1 RVGGLSVPLQG
12 SLHGQQ
18 PAFPRTGGAHQ
29 PEYPG
34 PDSRAGGDRRQ
45 GGEDRRAPA
54 QPGLR
59 RAGHPGLAYRTGFVP
74 AGAAALCRAAGLA
87 RGAGRPVR
95 RLANHAGRLSPG
107 VAVTLPRGSTMKLS
121 LGPVL
126 FYWDRQQTL
135 DFYADMASLPLDVI
149 YLGETVCSKRR
160 AMCLDDWIGLGRD
173 LAQESSAQIVLSG
186 LTLVEAASELSGLR
200 RLCDNGEL
208 LVEANDM
215 GAVQYLSEKGL
226 PFVGGPALNLYNGY
240 ALAELVGSGMCRWV
254 PPVEISGAMV
264 RDARA
269 QLATLDVAMP
279 ELEIF
284 AYGHLPLAYS
294 ARCFT
299 ARAENRPKDD
309 CQFCCQNYPEGIPLL
324 SQEGEALFTIN
335 GIQTMSASVS
345 NLLADYPALEASGAD
360 LLRLSPRAAGMPEVV
375 AAFDAV
381 RQGGLPPLAVE
392 GCNGYWHGQPG
403 MLRAEEV
410 GLC

>member
-1 RVGGLSVPLQG
+1 
-12 SLHGQQ
+12 
-18 PAFPRTGGAHQ
+18 
-29 PEYPG
+29 
-34 PDSRAGGDRRQ
+34 
-45 GGEDRRAPA
+45 
-54 QPGLR
+54 
-59 RAGHPGLAYRTGFVP
+59 
-74 AGAAALCRAAGLA
+74 
-87 RGAGRPVR
+87 
-95 RLANHAGRLSPG
+95 
-107 VAVTLPRGSTMKLS
+107 MKLS

-160 AMCLDDWIGLGRD
+160 AMGLDDWIGLARD
-173 LAQESSAQIVLSG
+173 LAAHSSAQIVLSG
-186 LTLVEAASELSGLR
+186 LTLVEAASELSSLR
-200 RLCDNGEL
+200 RLCENGEL

-215 GAVQYLSEKGL
+215 GAVQYLSESRL

-240 ALAELVGSGMCRWV
+240 ALAELVNSGMYRWV
-254 PPVEISGAMV
+254 PPVEISGDMI
-264 RDARA
+264 RSARQ
-269 QLATLDVAMP
+269 QLIDLGVTVP
-279 ELEIF
+279 EIEIF

-345 NLLADYPALEASGAD
+345 NLLADYPALVQAGAD
-360 LLRLSPRAAGMPEVV
+360 LLRLSPRASGMTEVV

-381 RQGGLPPLAVE
+381 RKGGLPPLAVE

-403 MLRAEEV
+403 MVRAEEV

>member
-1 RVGGLSVPLQG
+1 
-12 SLHGQQ
+12 
-18 PAFPRTGGAHQ
+18 
-29 PEYPG
+29 
-34 PDSRAGGDRRQ
+34 
-45 GGEDRRAPA
+45 
-54 QPGLR
+54 
-59 RAGHPGLAYRTGFVP
+59 
-74 AGAAALCRAAGLA
+74 
-87 RGAGRPVR
+87 
-95 RLANHAGRLSPG
+95 
-107 VAVTLPRGSTMKLS
+107 MKLS

-135 DFYADMASLPLDVI
+135 NFYADMAGMPLDVI

-160 AMCLDDWIGLGRD
+160 DMGLDDWMGLARE
-173 LAQESSAQIVLSG
+173 LKQQSAAQVVLSG
-186 LTLVEAASELSGLR
+186 LTLVEAASELASLR
-200 RLCDNGEL
+200 RLCDNDEL

-215 GAVQYLSEKGL
+215 GAVQYLSEKGV
-226 PFVGGPALNLYNGY
+226 PFVGGPALNLYNGH
-240 ALAELVGSGMCRWV
+240 ALAELVSSGMQRWV
-254 PPVEISGAMV
+254 PPVEISGAMI

-269 QLATLDVAMP
+269 QLAQLDVGMP
-279 ELEIF
+279 EIEIF

-345 NLLADYPALEASGAD
+345 NLLADYPALVDSGAE
-360 LLRLSPRAAGMPEVV
+360 LLRLSPRASGMIEVV
-375 AAFDAV
+375 QAFDAV
-381 RQGGLPPLAVE
+381 RNGGLPPLAVD

-403 MLRAEEV
+403 MLRAEEA

>member
-1 RVGGLSVPLQG
+1 
-12 SLHGQQ
+12 
-18 PAFPRTGGAHQ
+18 
-29 PEYPG
+29 
-34 PDSRAGGDRRQ
+34 
-45 GGEDRRAPA
+45 
-54 QPGLR
+54 
-59 RAGHPGLAYRTGFVP
+59 
-74 AGAAALCRAAGLA
+74 
-87 RGAGRPVR
+87 
-95 RLANHAGRLSPG
+95 
-107 VAVTLPRGSTMKLS
+107 MKLS

-135 DFYADMASLPLDVI
+135 NFYADMASLPLDVI

-160 AMCLDDWIGLGRD
+160 DMGLDDWIGLGRE
-173 LAQESSAQIVLSG
+173 LAEASSAQIVLSG
-186 LTLVEAASELSGLR
+186 LTLIEAASELSGLK

-215 GAVQYLSEKGL
+215 GAVQYLSERRL
-226 PFVGGPALNLYNGY
+226 PFVGGPALNLYNGH
-240 ALAELVGSGMCRWV
+240 ALAELVKSGMYRWV
-254 PPVEISGAMV
+254 PPVEISGAMI
-264 RDARA
+264 RSARQ
-269 QLATLDVAMP
+269 QLESLEVTLP
-279 ELEIF
+279 EIEIF

-345 NLLADYPALEASGAD
+345 NLLADYPALVASGAD
-360 LLRLSPRAAGMPEVV
+360 LLRLSPRASGMNEVV

-381 RQGGLPPLAVE
+381 RKGSLPPLAVE

-403 MLRAEEV
+403 MLRAEEAE
-410 GLC
+410 LC

>member
-1 RVGGLSVPLQG
+1 
-12 SLHGQQ
+12 
-18 PAFPRTGGAHQ
+18 
-29 PEYPG
+29 
-34 PDSRAGGDRRQ
+34 
-45 GGEDRRAPA
+45 
-54 QPGLR
+54 
-59 RAGHPGLAYRTGFVP
+59 
-74 AGAAALCRAAGLA
+74 
-87 RGAGRPVR
+87 
-95 RLANHAGRLSPG
+95 
-107 VAVTLPRGSTMKLS
+107 MKLS

-135 DFYADMASLPLDVI
+135 DFYADMVDLPLDVI

-160 AMCLDDWIGLGRD
+160 DMGLDDWLGLARE
-173 LAQESSAQIVLSG
+173 LAQQSSAELVMSG
-186 LTLVEAASELSGLR
+186 LTLVEAASELSNLR

-215 GAVQYLSEKGL
+215 GAVQYLSEKRV

-240 ALAELVGSGMCRWV
+240 ALAELVNSGMQRWV
-254 PPVEISGAMV
+254 PPVEVSGAMI
-264 RDARA
+264 RSARA
-269 QLATLDVAMP
+269 QLTELGVAVP
-279 ELEIF
+279 EVEIF

-345 NLLADYPALEASGAD
+345 NLLADYPALVECGAD
-360 LLRLSPRAAGMPEVV
+360 LLRLSPRASGMVEVV
-375 AAFDAV
+375 EAFDAV
-381 RQGGLPPLAVE
+381 RKGGLPPLAVD

-403 MLRAEEV
+403 MLRAEEA

>member
-1 RVGGLSVPLQG
+1 
-12 SLHGQQ
+12 
-18 PAFPRTGGAHQ
+18 
-29 PEYPG
+29 
-34 PDSRAGGDRRQ
+34 
-45 GGEDRRAPA
+45 
-54 QPGLR
+54 
-59 RAGHPGLAYRTGFVP
+59 
-74 AGAAALCRAAGLA
+74 
-87 RGAGRPVR
+87 
-95 RLANHAGRLSPG
+95 
-107 VAVTLPRGSTMKLS
+107 MKLS

-135 DFYADMASLPLDVI
+135 NFYADMASLPLDVI

-160 AMCLDDWIGLGRD
+160 DMGLDDWIGLGRE
-173 LAQESSAQIVLSG
+173 LAEASSAQIVLSG
-186 LTLVEAASELSGLR
+186 LTLIEAASELSGLK

-215 GAVQYLSEKGL
+215 GAVQYLSERRL
-226 PFVGGPALNLYNGY
+226 PFVGGPALNLYNGH
-240 ALAELVGSGMCRWV
+240 ALAELVKSGMYRWV
-254 PPVEISGAMV
+254 PPVEISGAMI
-264 RDARA
+264 RSARQ
-269 QLATLDVAMP
+269 QLASIEGTPP
-279 ELEIF
+279 EIEIF

-345 NLLADYPALEASGAD
+345 NLLADYPALVASGAD
-360 LLRLSPRAAGMPEVV
+360 LLRLSPRASGMNEVV

-381 RQGGLPPLAVE
+381 RKGSLPPLAVE

-403 MLRAEEV
+403 MLRAEEA